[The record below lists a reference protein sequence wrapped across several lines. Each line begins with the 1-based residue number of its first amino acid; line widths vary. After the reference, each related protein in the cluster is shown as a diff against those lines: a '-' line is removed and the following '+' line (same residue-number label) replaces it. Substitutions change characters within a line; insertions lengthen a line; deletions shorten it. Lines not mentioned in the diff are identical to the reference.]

1 MKRFG
6 QMSVLLL
13 AGLLLVGC
21 GGDSHDKVSNDM
33 VTAMEQ
39 LVKTLET
46 VKDEK
51 SAKAAAPKVEAFTK
65 KMASIETRMK
75 EVGDPSAEVEEQLKA
90 KYEQRMTEA
99 SQKLMGEMMRIGMNP
114 TLSGPLDDA
123 MSKISN

>member
-6 QMSVLLL
+6 QLSVLLL

-39 LVKTLET
+39 LVKTLES

-51 SAKAAAPKVEAFTK
+51 SAKAAAPKIEAFAK
-65 KMASIETRMK
+65 KMESIEERMK
-75 EVGDPSAEVEEQLKA
+75 EVGEPSAEVEEQLKA
-90 KYEQRMTEA
+90 KYETRRAEVER
-99 SQKLMGEMMRIGMNP
+99 KLGGEMMRIHMNP
-114 TLSGPLDDA
+114 ALSGALGDA
-123 MSKISN
+123 LSKITN